1 MDAKQDDKITLAVSF
16 LQLAD
21 ISTHKISVKEA
32 MKLAGFS
39 KKEIENT
46 TRAKEAAVR
55 RAYQGMLKMQPPKI
69 NLPVQEVFVDRNFPI
84 SPLSELQSAPS
95 KDSSLTTSKL
105 AKNASILRKLR
116 DAAIKEATKSWNEAT
131 LLAEKGEPHMTRKE
145 IIQAINNKPQYKG
158 IVQIHERS
166 IRRLIS
172 DGHIGVTPPRRG
184 NPGSI
189 PQVAYKALTDAVISF
204 ISIHQVS
211 GKHEYSRSELSN
223 IINNVIN
230 SNPEEHR
237 RSDKLNARLQ

>member
-95 KDSSLTTSKL
+95 KDSSLTTSKSIL
-105 AKNASILRKLR
+105 KTNKKIVEGMKVVRQTSHHAHVMAQNASILRKLR
-116 DAAIKEATKSWNEAT
+116 RKRRATHDKERNHS
-131 LLAEKGEPHMTRKE
+131 
-145 IIQAINNKPQYKG
+145 
-158 IVQIHERS
+158 
-166 IRRLIS
+166 
-172 DGHIGVTPPRRG
+172 
-184 NPGSI
+184 
-189 PQVAYKALTDAVISF
+189 
-204 ISIHQVS
+204 
-211 GKHEYSRSELSN
+211 SN
-223 IINNVIN
+223 
-230 SNPEEHR
+230 
-237 RSDKLNARLQ
+237 QQ

>member
-95 KDSSLTTSKL
+95 KDSSLTTSKSIL
-105 AKNASILRKLR
+105 KTNKKIVEGMKVVRQTSHQAHVMAQNASILRKLR
-116 DAAIKEATKSWNEAT
+116 DAATKEATKSWNEAT

-166 IRRLIS
+166 IRHLIS
-172 DGHIGVTPPRRG
+172 DGHIGVTPP
-184 NPGSI
+184 
-189 PQVAYKALTDAVISF
+189 
-204 ISIHQVS
+204 
-211 GKHEYSRSELSN
+211 
-223 IINNVIN
+223 
-230 SNPEEHR
+230 
-237 RSDKLNARLQ
+237 